1 MSTPAL
7 SGGQQERPRKLFI
20 TSDDRTGAL
29 EIAGTVANTRFS
41 VPCGPHAD
49 DDTCCVVD
57 VATRHLE
64 PPAAQRQAAAA
75 HARDAHFRCHK
86 IDSGLRG
93 NWPFEV
99 RGLLRLGHRVA
110 VVPSFPDAG
119 RRCLNG
125 VVYVDD
131 VPVLESPFGKD
142 PLTAPRSSRPMEILE
157 STGCADGD
165 VVVWDANDNAELE
178 AAAQRCRDE
187 GRAIVGPSGA
197 VAAYAATVFPDLAP
211 REVPILPPIL
221 VLCGSLN
228 AMSREQIARLGV
240 PVFTLSDELQ
250 LPEARAA
257 QGVITVVATPVP
269 ADAISTREAERMAMA
284 MAGCAHRALERGY
297 GGGTFFV
304 LGGDTAA
311 AIVGDETLEVL
322 GTIDTAVPIAK
333 FRGGYLVTKGG
344 GIGRPD
350 TLVKL
355 LADLG

>member
-1 MSTPAL
+1 MSTSAI
-7 SGGQQERPRKLFI
+7 SGGRQERPRTLFI

-29 EIAGTVANTRFS
+29 EIAGTIANARFS

-49 DDTCCVVD
+49 DEICCVVD
-57 VATRHLE
+57 IASRHLD
-64 PPAAQRQAAAA
+64 PAAAQRQAAAA
-75 HARDAHFRCHK
+75 HARDSHFRCHK

-99 RGLLRLGHRVA
+99 RGLLQLGHRVA
-110 VVPSFPDAG
+110 VVPSFPDGG

-211 REVPILPPIL
+211 RDVPLLPPVL

-240 PVFTLSDELQ
+240 PIFTLSDELQ
-250 LPEARAA
+250 LPQAGAT
-257 QGVITVVATPVP
+257 QGAITVVATPVP
-269 ADAISTREAERMAMA
+269 AGAIHTREARQVAAAMA
-284 MAGCAHRALERGY
+284 RCAHGALETGC
-297 GGGTFFV
+297 GGGTLFV

-311 AIVGDETLEVL
+311 AVIGDETLEVL
-322 GTIDTAVPIAK
+322 GTIDTAIPIAR

-344 GIGRPD
+344 GIGWSD
-350 TLVKL
+350 TLAKL
-355 LADLG
+355 LSKV